1 MRTEATKKIFRI
13 ADEILL
19 MLEKNLCTVQQATDI
34 LAYVSARIRSESY
47 VQRNAEVIR

>member
-1 MRTEATKKIFRI
+1 MEATEKNFRI

-34 LAYVSARIRSESY
+34 LAYVSARIRRGTY
-47 VQRNAEVIR
+47 DGIRVPGMRR